1 MDITVFPKHLH
12 GTVSAVP
19 SKSQLHRY
27 LICAAFA
34 DHPTQIC
41 CADTNEDVD
50 ATVICLTR
58 IGVQI
63 AKNIQ
68 GYFVTPAQHYI
79 RNAELPCRES
89 GSTLR
94 FLLPVI
100 GALGIGATFTM
111 DGRLPQRPLTPL
123 LQEMTRMG
131 CSIRRVDERTISCT
145 GQLKPGEYSIPGNI
159 SSQFI
164 SGLLFACAILGCG
177 SCVSVTGPVESRPY
191 IDMTIRALSLFGID
205 ATKTVSSPKAFLSPG
220 HITADG
226 DWSNSA
232 CFFAANAVGSSV
244 KICGLDPDSPQGDRA
259 IPTLLQQLTHGL
271 PVDLADHPDLFPVLA
286 VVAAIRNGGHFD
298 HVRRL
303 RHKESNRI
311 DSVIAMLKAFG
322 CQATAGEDSVTVLPG
337 KIHSCVIDSCN
348 DHRIVMAAAIA
359 ATCAQGPVTIRNAE
373 CVSKSYPRFWE
384 DYRMLGGLY
393 EQHIR

>member
-1 MDITVFPKHLH
+1 MDITVFPQRLH
-12 GTVSAVP
+12 GTVTAVP

-34 DHPTQIC
+34 DRPTQIRC
-41 CADTNEDVD
+41 METSEDVE
-50 ATVICLTR
+50 ATVECLTR

-63 AKNIQ
+63 AKKDC
-68 GYFVTPAQHYI
+68 GYWVTPTQRYTEA
-79 RNAELPCRES
+79 AVLPCRES

-100 GALGIGATFTM
+100 GALGIGATFRL
-111 DGRLPQRPLTPL
+111 DGRLHQRPLTPL

-131 CSIRRVDERTISCT
+131 CSICWLDERTLSCS

-177 SCVSVTGPVESRPY
+177 SYVSVTGQLESKPY
-191 IDMTIRALSLFGID
+191 VDMTIRALALFGID
-205 ATKTVSSPKAFLSPG
+205 ATKPISCANAFLSPG
-220 HITADG
+220 IIAADG

-232 CFFAANAVGSSV
+232 CYFAANAIGSDV
-244 KICGLDPDSPQGDRA
+244 KICGLDTDSPQGDRA
-259 IPTLLQQLTHGL
+259 ITDLLQQLTLGL
-271 PVDLADHPDLFPVLA
+271 PVDLANHPDLFPILA
-286 VVAAIRNGGHFD
+286 VVAAIKSGGHFY

-303 RHKESNRI
+303 RLKESDRI
-311 DSVIAMLKAFG
+311 ASVLAMLSAFG
-322 CQATAGEDSVTVLPG
+322 CQTSAEEDSVTVFPG
-337 KIHSCVIDSCN
+337 KIHGCVVDSCN

-359 ATCAQGPVTIRNAE
+359 ATCAHGPVTIQNAE
-373 CVSKSYPRFWE
+373 CVSKSYPRFWD
-384 DYRMLGGLY
+384 DYRLLGGLY